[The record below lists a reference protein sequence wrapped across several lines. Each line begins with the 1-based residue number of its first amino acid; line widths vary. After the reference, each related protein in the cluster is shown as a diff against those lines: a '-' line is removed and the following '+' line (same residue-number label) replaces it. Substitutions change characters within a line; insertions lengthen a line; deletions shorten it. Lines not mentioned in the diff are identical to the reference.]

1 MAALP
6 FIVAAAAVVS
16 LTASGV
22 SAYSQIQTANAA
34 AELQQ
39 QQIREAQVQNR
50 IQQNQASIERMKNLQ
65 KVLATEEVTFGAR
78 NISGASGT
86 VRAFTMN
93 NMADFF
99 ADENADKLNY
109 GAKQV
114 ALGRQRQMVE
124 QQRKAQVFN
133 SYTGFA
139 KEGASTVMAA
149 YGVPS
154 NSLVDRSA
162 NRPGGA
168 TATAYGRQARGTNLN
183 A

>member
-39 QQIREAQVQNR
+39 QQIREAQVQTR

-86 VRAFTMN
+86 VKAFTMN

-99 ADENADKLNY
+99 SDENADKLNY
-109 GAKQV
+109 AAKQV
-114 ALGRQRQMVE
+114 AFGRQRQMVE

-139 KEGASTVMAA
+139 KEGAGTVMAA

-154 NSLVDRSA
+154 DSLIDISRGAAAFQGSRSS
-162 NRPGGA
+162 
-168 TATAYGRQARGTNLN
+168 GRVSSTNLN

>member
-39 QQIREAQVQNR
+39 QQIREAQVQTR

-86 VRAFTMN
+86 ARAFTMN

-114 ALGRQRQMVE
+114 ALSRQRQMVD

-133 SYTGFA
+133 AVTGFA
-139 KEGASTVMAA
+139 KEGAGTVMSA

-154 NSLVDRSA
+154 DSLIDKSRNASRA
-162 NRPGGA
+162 SGSWSG
-168 TATAYGRQARGTNLN
+168 GTNLN